1 MLYRC
6 CEQSRSATTIEGNS
20 MNIHKHMEAIFVTT
34 LAVIGA
40 GSLVIDRLPDAQ
52 ASTVRQ
58 PVPVENNIGTEG
70 HMAVIVVRGRRLPR
84 DA

>member
-34 LAVIGA
+34 LAIVGA
-40 GSLVIDRLPDAQ
+40 GSVVIDRLPDAQ
-52 ASTVRQ
+52 ASTVHQ
-58 PVPVENNIGTEG
+58 PLPAENNIGTEG
-70 HMAVIVVRGRRLPR
+70 HMAVIIVRGKRQANR
-84 DA
+84 A